1 MSQNNF
7 NIEKLVKEVRIL
19 KVYSVSLTV
28 VCILFFILAFKM
40 QSSHEKFKEI
50 DVERINI
57 VEKDGTLK
65 MVISNKERQ
74 HPGMANHKEMKP
86 REREAGMIFFNSL
99 GDECG
104 GLVYDGNEKGSGM
117 VYSVD
122 QRSTDQVMQLQYFEG
137 TGSDKKRVY
146 GLKLW
151 DRPDDFPLEA
161 VMKFDDSLKKLNDP
175 VASKKAY
182 AKLREEGKFGSERF
196 FAGKTSNGDVGVFIR
211 DTKGKVRLRLY
222 VDKNN
227 LTHIENLDENGNP
240 VK

>member
-1 MSQNNF
+1 M
-7 NIEKLVKEVRIL
+7 EKLIREVRIL
-19 KVYSVSLTV
+19 KIYAVVLT
-28 VCILFFILAFKM
+28 ILCAMFFFLAFKN
-40 QSSHEKFKEI
+40 QPSNERFKEI

-74 HPGMANHKEMKP
+74 HPGLVNHKELKP
-86 REREAGMIFFNSL
+86 REREAGLIFFNSM

-104 GLVYDGNEKGSGM
+104 GLVYDGNEKESGM

-122 QRSTDQVMQLQYFEG
+122 QRNTDQIMQLQYFEG
-137 TGSDKKRVY
+137 SGKDKNRVY

-151 DRPDDFPLEA
+151 DRPDDFPLEDII
-161 VMKFDDSLKKLNDP
+161 KFEDSLKKLNDP
-175 VASKKAY
+175 AASKKAY
-182 AKLREEGKFGSERF
+182 AKLREEGKLTNERF
-196 FAGKTSNGDVGVFIR
+196 FAGKTAAGDVGIFIR
-211 DTKGKVRLRLY
+211 DTKGKVRLKLY

-227 LTHIENLDENGNP
+227 QTHIENLDESGNL

>member
-1 MSQNNF
+1 M
-7 NIEKLVKEVRIL
+7 EKLIKEVRML
-19 KVYSVSLTV
+19 KIYAASLTV
-28 VCILFFILAFKM
+28 VCVLLFILAFKANP
-40 QSSHEKFKEI
+40 SVERFKEI

-74 HPGMANHKEMKP
+74 HPGMVNHKNMNQ
-86 REREAGMIFFNSL
+86 RERDAGLIFFNSL

-104 GLVYDGNEKGSGM
+104 GLVYDADEKGSGM
-117 VYSVD
+117 VYSID
-122 QRSTDQVMQLQYFEG
+122 QRNTDQIMQLQYLEE
-137 TGSDKKRVY
+137 TGKDKKRVY

-161 VMKFDDSLKKLNDP
+161 IIKFEDSLKKLNDP

-182 AKLREEGKFGSERF
+182 AMLREQGRLTNERF
-196 FAGKTSNGDVGVFIR
+196 FAGKTANGDVGVFIR
-211 DTKGKVRLRLY
+211 DTKGKVRLKLY

-227 LTHIENLDENGNP
+227 QTHIENLDENGNL

>member
-1 MSQNNF
+1 M
-7 NIEKLVKEVRIL
+7 EKLIKEVRIL
-19 KVYSVSLTV
+19 KIYAFSLTI
-28 VCILFFILAFKM
+28 VCILFSILAFKN
-40 QSSHEKFKEI
+40 QSSNERFKEI

-74 HPGMANHKEMKP
+74 HPGMSNHKSMKP
-86 REREAGMIFFNSL
+86 RDREAGLIFFNSL

-104 GLVYDGNEKGSGM
+104 GLVYDANEKGSGM

-122 QRSTDQVMQLQYFEG
+122 QRKTDQIMQLQYFESPG
-137 TGSDKKRVY
+137 KEKNRVY

-161 VMKFDDSLKKLNDP
+161 VIRFDDSIKKLNDP
-175 VASKKAY
+175 AITKKAY
-182 AKLREEGKFGSERF
+182 AKLREEGKLGSERF
-196 FAGKTSNGDVGVFIR
+196 FAGKTANGDVGVFIR
-211 DTKGKVRLRLY
+211 DNKGKVRLKLY

-227 LTHIENLDENGNP
+227 QTHVETLDENGNV

>member
-1 MSQNNF
+1 M
-7 NIEKLVKEVRIL
+7 EKLIREVRIL
-19 KVYSVSLTV
+19 KIYAISLTV
-28 VCILFFILAFKM
+28 VCVLFFILAFKA
-40 QSSHEKFKEI
+40 QSSLEHFKEI
-50 DVERINI
+50 NVERINI

-74 HPGMANHKEMKP
+74 HPGMVNHKNMKQ
-86 REREAGMIFFNSL
+86 RERDAGLIFFNSL

-104 GLVYDGNEKGSGM
+104 GLVYDANETGSGM

-122 QRSTDQVMQLQYFEG
+122 QRNTDQIMQLQYLEEVG
-137 TGSDKKRVY
+137 KDKKRVY

-151 DRPDDFPLEA
+151 DRPDDFPLED
-161 VMKFDDSLKKLNDP
+161 VIRFEDSLKKLNDP

-182 AKLREEGKFGSERF
+182 AKLREQGRLTNERF
-196 FAGKTSNGDVGVFIR
+196 FAGKTANGDVGVFIR
-211 DTKGKVRLRLY
+211 DTKGKVRLKLY

-227 LTHIENLDENGNP
+227 QTHIENLDENGAL

>member
-1 MSQNNF
+1 M
-7 NIEKLVKEVRIL
+7 EKLIREVRIL
-19 KVYSVSLTV
+19 KIYAIVLT
-28 VCILFFILAFKM
+28 ILCGMFFFLAFKN
-40 QSSHEKFKEI
+40 QSSNERFKEI

-74 HPGMANHKEMKP
+74 HPGLVNHKELKA
-86 REREAGMIFFNSL
+86 REREAGLIFFNSI

-104 GLVYDGNEKGSGM
+104 GLVYDGNEKESGM

-122 QRSTDQVMQLQYFEG
+122 QRNTDQIMQLQYFEG
-137 TGSDKKRVY
+137 SGKDKNRVY

-151 DRPDDFPLEA
+151 DRPDDFPLEDII
-161 VMKFDDSLKKLNDP
+161 KFEDSLKKLNNP
-175 VASKKAY
+175 AASKKAY
-182 AKLREEGKFGSERF
+182 AKLREEGKLTNERF
-196 FAGKTSNGDVGVFIR
+196 FAGKTASGDVGIFIR
-211 DTKGKVRLRLY
+211 DTKGKVRLKLY

-227 LTHIENLDENGNP
+227 QTHIENLDENGNP